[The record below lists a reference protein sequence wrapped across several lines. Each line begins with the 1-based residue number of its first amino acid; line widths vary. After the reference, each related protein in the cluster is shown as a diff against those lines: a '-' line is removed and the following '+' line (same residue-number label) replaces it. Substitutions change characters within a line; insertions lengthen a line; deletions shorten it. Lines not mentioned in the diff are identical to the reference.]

1 MSISSFLQTHKELDK
16 IQKEFQTL
24 KSYNSRFQTLLK
36 LRPESFSGLSAD
48 QLEKTWIKRHTKKMY
63 LYGPH
68 KVKIQKDCI
77 LDLAFLTSK
86 SRRAIERGVN
96 TFFKKNFNLQNCSY
110 YSRDWLTF
118 KLTNLKEIENLK
130 KEKRK
135 RKRKE
140 KGKVKVKGSQKG
152 KGRDDKVKE
161 KRKFKR
167 DKARRKRRKRK
178 YQLETSDLE
187 NENLLVDEFQ
197 SNNPSSKNDKKQK
210 KIKMKSPNRT
220 HEHKRKCKLGHFRNR
235 SRNDTCH
242 KKPKLK
248 LKSELTPKVKQ
259 KLKLKNPILIVKGK
273 NTQSNDYKDFKI
285 KNFLNRKDRKLLDSK
300 EKKIN
305 NEDFEKNT
313 TTPLEKETNGY
324 FQTNNQNKNQNE
336 NEYEHEPEPGYE
348 PGHEHEHEHEHMH
361 GHEHEE
367 NQFFK
372 LEDNNQILDS
382 ENFDIYAYDDSNSD
396 PSFEDIFGFNYD
408 ENKNENKTLMKHNNN
423 IDQSYIIETEQGLN
437 GGELAAGIEFVDNHE
452 EDILLSEK
460 DLKFLDNDLSFE
472 KQMNEKFDIFFQND
486 ESFLLLNE
494 TNDALE
500 C

>member
-63 LYGPH
+63 LCGPH

-86 SRRAIERGVN
+86 SRRTIERGVN
-96 TFFKKNFNLQNCSY
+96 TFFKKNFNLQNCSH

-140 KGKVKVKGSQKG
+140 KGKEKG
-152 KGRDDKVKE
+152 KGRDDKEKE
-161 KRKFKR
+161 KRKCKR
-167 DKARRKRRKRK
+167 AQARKKRRKRK
-178 YQLETSDLE
+178 YQLEMSDLG
-187 NENLLVDEFQ
+187 NENLLVTDLQ
-197 SNNPSSKNDKKQK
+197 ANDHSTQNDKNQK
-210 KIKMKSPNRT
+210 KTKMKSSN
-220 HEHKRKCKLGHFRNR
+220 EHYNKRKCKLGHFRNR

-248 LKSELTPKVKQ
+248 LKLKSELTPKCKR
-259 KLKLKNPILIVKGK
+259 KLKLKTPILIAKEK
-273 NTQSNDYKDFKI
+273 NTQSNDSKI
-285 KNFLNRKDRKLLDSK
+285 KNFRNRKELNLLDLK
-300 EKKIN
+300 EKKIK
-305 NEDFEKNT
+305 NEYFETNT
-313 TTPLEKETNGY
+313 TTPLEKETNNY
-324 FQTNNQNKNQNE
+324 FQTNNQNQNE
-336 NEYEHEPEPGYE
+336 NEYGYEHEYE
-348 PGHEHEHEHEHMH
+348 YEHDHKQDHEQ
-361 GHEHEE
+361 EE
-367 NQFFK
+367 NGLMK

-382 ENFDIYAYDDSNSD
+382 ENFDIYTYYDSNS
-396 PSFEDIFGFNYD
+396 SSSLGDIFGFSYD
-408 ENKNENKTLMKHNNN
+408 ENENENQTLNKDNNKF
-423 IDQSYIIETEQGLN
+423 DQIYIIETEQSLN
-437 GGELAAGIEFVDNHE
+437 DGELAADIEFINSQE
-452 EDILLSEK
+452 EDIVLSEK
-460 DLKFLDNDLSFE
+460 DLKFLRNDLSIE

-494 TNDALE
+494 PNDPLE